1 MFDLKQQWSK
11 VTLAGAIV
19 GIVGSLGPWISWD
32 INEAVAALASIEPEA
47 TEYGFQG
54 DGLITLA
61 MVLAVAILVV
71 YRDEELIDAAVS
83 AVLGLAVLGFGVMKY
98 NDLISIIGDIPS
110 ELQSEVQVS
119 AGIGLYLVIL
129 GGTIIA
135 AGGIYGVVQ
144 TRRAEAESTAV

>member
-1 MFDLKQQWSK
+1 MFDLEQQWSK
-11 VTLAGAIV
+11 VTLAGAVV

-61 MVLAVAILVV
+61 MVLAVAGIVV
-71 YRDEELIDAAVS
+71 YRDEQLVDATAS
-83 AVLGLAVLGFGVMKY
+83 AVLGLTVLGFGVMKY
-98 NDLISIIGDIPS
+98 NDLISIIGDIPA

-129 GGTIIA
+129 GGAIIA
-135 AGGIYGVVQ
+135 AGGVYGIVR
-144 TRRAEAESTAV
+144 TRRAESESAAL